1 MAEEPRGF
9 CLPVPLV
16 TTPEDQS
23 APLRG
28 LGEGHFEGHEALG
41 GEGGPPC
48 ACIAWG
54 RMSTDIRSWLDH
66 PQRWRATFFFFFG
79 GQWHKSRKEFIGSC
93 KRTVC
98 GQIWASGSA
107 GPSYPQRLPG
117 PALPGPPAAPL
128 APRPEALP
136 GTVPCVCE
144 NCPLRALLPFSFSF
158 ALLEAG
164 RVLPFCRSGDCHRV
178 RPHDDAHPCGPFPHL
193 QDGGWG
199 GGASRT
205 VASVLAGP

>member
-1 MAEEPRGF
+1 MKGT
-9 CLPVPLV
+9 LKV
-16 TTPEDQS
+16 TKRLE
-23 APLRG
+23 AKVGLRVHA
-28 LGEGHFEGHEALG
+28 LHGEGRPQTFALG
-41 GEGGPPC
+41 WTTCRDGEL
-48 ACIAWG
+48 
-54 RMSTDIRSWLDH
+54 RF
-66 PQRWRATFFFFFG
+66 FFFFFG

-117 PALPGPPAAPL
+117 PPAAPL

-136 GTVPCVCE
+136 GTVPCVCG